1 MEGYTDVPIGEKPM
15 GISYYGRAMPD
26 SKPITVQEIISLA
39 FPSETRV
46 LSCEPQL
53 NRAVSWVVS
62 AAADDGAAR
71 LTSGDFALLLPPYS
85 DELVKR
91 IPQLAQKGVA
101 AVAMIGQP
109 SPAVIEAAE
118 KAKEPLLVLPA
129 SVNIRRLERT
139 ALALLLDRG
148 AGMEQRSAQLYQ
160 QLTILS
166 AENAGLEAMAALIGQ
181 TTGKTVLIQDKRFA
195 ILAAWF
201 AADSSSPRQAIETWA
216 TDPANLPEEFRDRR
230 RAAQREAII
239 EQPLAIEN
247 LSRLI
252 APIIAKGMARGFFS
266 LIGEHDTLTVF
277 DHTAAERSAAAC
289 ALEMAK
295 AKAVSEAEKRVR
307 GSFVD
312 ALLAG
317 TLSTLEAAQW
327 ARRNKYDP
335 DGRHACV
342 VVEWA
347 KKEHPSYRRLET
359 LVHGLVPS
367 FEQGALVQA
376 RETEV
381 VVFSRLEARQGIE
394 TARRIADSIRRQ
406 ANGEFA
412 NDPPAMGLG
421 RPVDGL
427 IGLRDSYRE
436 ARQALSM
443 ARRLADPN
451 PLYFG
456 ELNVYRLLFQLEY
469 SPELGAFCNEI
480 IGSLIEYDR
489 TQGTDL
495 VETLTAYFAHKGN
508 LSQTAEAM
516 FVHRNTLLYRM
527 DRIKEISG
535 LDLDNP
541 ETRLSI
547 QLALRARR
555 LLTAREE

>member
-1 MEGYTDVPIGEKPM
+1 
-15 GISYYGRAMPD
+15 MPEA
-26 SKPITVQEIISLA
+26 KAITVQEIISLA
-39 FPSETRV
+39 FPSDTRV
-46 LSCEPQL
+46 LSCEPLL
-53 NRAVSWVVS
+53 NRAVTWVVS

-71 LTSGDFALLLPPYS
+71 LTAGDFALLLPPYS

-91 IPQLAQKGVA
+91 IPQLAQKGIA
-101 AVAMIGQP
+101 AVAMVGQP
-109 SPAVIEAAE
+109 SPAVVEAAE
-118 KAKEPLLVLPA
+118 KAQEPLLVLPV

-148 AGMEQRSAQLYQ
+148 AGMEQRAAQLYQ

-166 AENAGLEAMAALIGQ
+166 AENAGLEAMAASIGQ

-195 ILAAWF
+195 ILAAWL
-201 AADSSSPRQAIETWA
+201 APEWSAHRAEIEAWT
-216 TDPANLPEEFRDRR
+216 TSPANLPEEFRDRR

-239 EQPLAIEN
+239 EQPLAVEN
-247 LSRLI
+247 LTRLV

-266 LIGEHDTLTVF
+266 LIGAADALTLF
-277 DHTAAERSAAAC
+277 DRAAAERSAAAC

-295 AKAVSEAEKRVR
+295 AKAVSEAEKRIR

-317 TLSTLEAAQW
+317 TLAPPEAAQW

-335 DGRHACV
+335 DGRHAAV

-347 KKEHPSYRRLET
+347 NKDHPSYRRLET
-359 LVHGLVPS
+359 LVHGLVHG

-376 RETEV
+376 REAEV
-381 VVFSRLEARQGIE
+381 VIFSRLEPRQGIE

-406 ANGEFA
+406 ANGEFTG
-412 NDPPAMGLG
+412 DPLAMGIG
-421 RPVDGL
+421 RPVDAL

-436 ARQALSM
+436 ARQALFM

-469 SPELGAFCNEI
+469 SPELVAFCNEI

-527 DRIKEISG
+527 ERIKEISG

-547 QLALRARR
+547 QLALRAHR